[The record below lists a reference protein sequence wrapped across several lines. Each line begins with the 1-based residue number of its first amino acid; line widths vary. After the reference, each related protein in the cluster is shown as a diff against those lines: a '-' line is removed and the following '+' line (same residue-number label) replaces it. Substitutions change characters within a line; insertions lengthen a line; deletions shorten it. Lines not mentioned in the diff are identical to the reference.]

1 MNVDIS
7 IENKERE
14 KAAIRDIVDLL
25 TQARDLA
32 ERSNLKFLTYL
43 IQMSLIEA
51 RARSTTYTDEPALR

>member
-1 MNVDIS
+1 MNCDIS

-14 KAAIRDIVDLL
+14 KTTLSDTVDLL
-25 TQARDLA
+25 TQARDIA

-51 RARSTTYTDEPALR
+51 RARSTTYADEPSLR